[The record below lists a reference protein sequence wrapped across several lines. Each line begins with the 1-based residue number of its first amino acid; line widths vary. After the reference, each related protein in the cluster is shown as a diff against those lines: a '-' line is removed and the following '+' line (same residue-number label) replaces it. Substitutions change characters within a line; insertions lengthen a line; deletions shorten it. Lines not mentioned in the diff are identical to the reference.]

1 MPFPPI
7 PVSPLPP
14 SKSRMGKPLAENPPP
29 HTSQGTPA
37 SPQGAPAARRP
48 PLAQY
53 WGTPPPPPPPP
64 GCHTRSSTP

>member
-7 PVSPLPP
+7 PVSPFPP

-29 HTSQGTPA
+29 THLPGDPRLSPRGSSSQ
-37 SPQGAPAARRP
+37 
-48 PLAQY
+48 
-53 WGTPPPPPPPP
+53 TPPFSPVLGYPAPPPP